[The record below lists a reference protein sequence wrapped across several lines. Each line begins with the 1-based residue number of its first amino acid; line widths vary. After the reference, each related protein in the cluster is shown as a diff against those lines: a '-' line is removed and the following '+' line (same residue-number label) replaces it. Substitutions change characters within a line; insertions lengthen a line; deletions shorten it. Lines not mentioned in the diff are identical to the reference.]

1 MRLLP
6 KPVGRLAPLLAT
18 ALLVAACQGGAEPGP
33 AAARPVRTAQAV
45 TGPGTP
51 AVRTSGV
58 IVARDEL
65 RLAFKQGGV
74 IRRIAVRDG
83 DRVRKG
89 QTLAEIE
96 LTEIDAQLEE
106 ARELAAK
113 AQRDLARGD
122 SLRAEGVI
130 SQTLHDDLAT
140 QAALAEARLR
150 SAHFNRNLSVIEAPL
165 DGVVL
170 HRLAEE
176 REQVAAGQTVL
187 VVGAHSR
194 GHVLRVALADRDIV
208 RVAPGDPAAV
218 HIDAFPG
225 QRWPARVSEVAG
237 AAEPSSGLFTAELV
251 LAEAPPRLVSGLV
264 ARVEIQPA
272 ASRPLVHVPIAALV
286 AGDRDTAS
294 VYVPAPPAAAP
305 RSRA

>member
-1 MRLLP
+1 M
-6 KPVGRLAPLLAT
+6 
-18 ALLVAACQGGAEPGP
+18 
-33 AAARPVRTAQAV
+33 
-45 TGPGTP
+45 
-51 AVRTSGV
+51 
-58 IVARDEL
+58 
-65 RLAFKQGGV
+65 
-74 IRRIAVRDG
+74 
-83 DRVRKG
+83 
-89 QTLAEIE
+89 
-96 LTEIDAQLEE
+96 
-106 ARELAAK
+106 
-113 AQRDLARGD
+113 
-122 SLRAEGVI
+122 
-130 SQTLHDDLAT
+130 
-140 QAALAEARLR
+140 ALAEARLR

-294 VYVPAPPAAAP
+294 VYVVDGTHAVRRAVRVAFIGEATAALAEGVAAGERVVTEGALYLEDGAALALTGTP
-305 RSRA
+305 